1 MKARPA
7 AEQVPSARLLAA
19 VDQAV
24 RWVAY
29 LGGAVLGAL
38 MLLTVVDVTL
48 RAFGRPIF
56 GAQDYTQLFLLVVVA
71 LSIAFSGRA
80 GGHVAVDLL
89 SLFVKRDV
97 TRWTDIGVKLAA
109 AAMIAVVSWRTFD
122 AGLNAAT
129 YGLVSNVL
137 QLPFLPYFMIISF
150 GLALYALILVL
161 EAWRLLLRGDV
172 PQAPAQ

>member
-89 SLFVKRDV
+89 SLFVKRDAGYLQ
-97 TRWTDIGVKLAA
+97 RALDSLLSRIPP
-109 AAMIAVVSWRTFD
+109 D
-122 AGLNAAT
+122 AIHK
-129 YGLVSNVL
+129 V
-137 QLPFLPYFMIISF
+137 
-150 GLALYALILVL
+150 
-161 EAWRLLLRGDV
+161 E
-172 PQAPAQ
+172 